1 MQDSQWMTEN
11 IAPPSND
18 RFSSSATYPY
28 MTPRTSH
35 RRWLQSSSTPA
46 ISHIQPLLPL
56 LQAMVE
62 LELVSLQEEE
72 AEQDTCTKEE
82 EESLRKVHFSGFDG
96 ASIKPPSDVILG
108 SCDHQQDCIVK
119 LKHVLNEAR
128 SVESQQ
134 QQHQEAQHPLVYLLS
149 FLESLD
155 SDCDHAMAMLTACA
169 QSISSSSPQ
178 TYYYQ
183 PSRVR
188 TAADFYFH
196 ELQIL
201 QSRLV
206 IDIKIPQPQPLYL
219 EKKLADKCGQVIR
232 YLLRTLLNPIPY
244 RAYWDD
250 KLDTVR
256 ISDLIKMESS
266 VDSTPIEDGSIS
278 SLFSYALRHI
288 YEVLGSTDSEQ
299 IRPVPDLFCH
309 TAACWR
315 GLGTRDFPVHY
326 TAEDWEEITSQLW
339 QASLFLAAYNGAR
352 FLHQL
357 LDLSTVS
364 QQLENGIDTYSW
376 PTLQHYAKVLHD
388 HSPVA
393 TASEDVHL
401 AFLHLSLDSLKNQ
414 LAILL
419 QVLDEQA
426 EDCQG
431 SLDGMVHRFQLG
443 TGKKGS
449 KIGKGK
455 YKTQLAQLEQT
466 LEAAEELYQM
476 FPTVHAAPVN
486 KAISS
491 TD

>member
-1 MQDSQWMTEN
+1 MQDSQWTTEN
-11 IAPPSND
+11 MAPLSDD
-18 RFSSSATYPY
+18 RFSSSATYPC
-28 MTPRTSH
+28 PR
-35 RRWLQSSSTPA
+35 RRLQSSSTPA
-46 ISHIQPLLPL
+46 ISHLQPLLPL

-72 AEQDTCTKEE
+72 AEQDTSIKEEEE

-108 SCDHQQDCIVK
+108 SCDHQQDCIGK
-119 LKHVLNEAR
+119 LKDVLNEAR

-134 QQHQEAQHPLVYLLS
+134 QQRQQAQKPLVCLLS

-169 QSISSSSPQ
+169 QSISSSSTPQ
-178 TYYYQ
+178 NYYYQ

-196 ELQIL
+196 DLQIL

-206 IDIKIPQPQPLYL
+206 NNVKIPQPQPLYL
-219 EKKLADKCGQVIR
+219 EQRLTDKCGQVIR
-232 YLLRTLLNPIPY
+232 YLLRTMLNPVPY

-256 ISDLIKMESS
+256 ISDLIKMEST
-266 VDSTPIEDGSIS
+266 VDSTAVEDSNIS

-288 YEVLGSTDSEQ
+288 YEVLGSTDTQQ

-309 TAACWR
+309 TVACWR
-315 GLGTRDFPVHY
+315 GLGTRDFPAEY
-326 TAEDWEEITSQLW
+326 TTEDWEEITSQLW

-357 LDLSTVS
+357 LDISAVS
-364 QQLENGIDTYSW
+364 QQLENSTGTYSW
-376 PTLQHYAKVLHD
+376 PTLQHYAKVLHG
-388 HSPVA
+388 HSAVA

-431 SLDGMVHRFQLG
+431 SLDGMVNRFQLG

-449 KIGKGK
+449 KLGKGK

-466 LEAAEELYQM
+466 LQAAEELYQM
-476 FPTVHAAPVN
+476 FPTVHAAPDN
-486 KAISS
+486 KAIMS
-491 TD
+491 TN

>member
-1 MQDSQWMTEN
+1 MQDAQWTTEN

-18 RFSSSATYPY
+18 RFSSSATYPH
-28 MTPRTSH
+28 MTPMT
-35 RRWLQSSSTPA
+35 RRRRRLQSSSTPA

-62 LELVSLQEEE
+62 LELVSLQEE
-72 AEQDTCTKEE
+72 ATEQASCAKEE

-108 SCDHQQDCIVK
+108 SCDHQQDCIGK
-119 LKHVLNEAR
+119 LQHVLNEAR
-128 SVESQQ
+128 SLESQQ
-134 QQHQEAQHPLVYLLS
+134 QQQAQHPLVGLLS

-155 SDCDHAMAMLTACA
+155 GDSDHALAMLTVCA
-169 QSISSSSPQ
+169 QSISSSSSPQ
-178 TYYYQ
+178 NYYYQ
-183 PSRVR
+183 PSRVS

-196 ELQIL
+196 DLQIL

-206 IDIKIPQPQPLYL
+206 NNIKFPQPQPLYL
-219 EKKLADKCGQVIR
+219 EQRSADKCGQVIR
-232 YLLRTLLNPIPY
+232 YFLRTMLNPVPY
-244 RAYWDD
+244 RAYWDET
-250 KLDTVR
+250 LDTVR

-266 VDSTPIEDGSIS
+266 IDSTAVEDGSIS

-288 YEVLGSTDSEQ
+288 YEVFGSTNAEQ

-309 TAACWR
+309 TVACWR
-315 GLGTRDFPVHY
+315 GLGTRDFPAEY
-326 TAEDWEEITSQLW
+326 TTEDWKEITSQLW

-357 LDLSTVS
+357 LDIATVS
-364 QQLENGIDTYSW
+364 QQLENGGTGTYSW
-376 PTLQHYAKVLHD
+376 STLQHYAKVLHD
-388 HSPVA
+388 HSSVA

-419 QVLDEQA
+419 QVLGEQA

-431 SLDGMVHRFQLG
+431 SMDGMVHRLQLG
-443 TGKKGS
+443 SAGKKGP
-449 KIGKGK
+449 KMFKGK
-455 YKTQLAQLEQT
+455 YKTQLAQLEHT
-466 LEAAEELYQM
+466 LQDAEELYQM
-476 FPTVHAAPVN
+476 FPTVHAAHIN
-486 KAISS
+486 EAI
-491 TD
+491 TN